1 MPRRTWKSTPKAGKK
16 EPGETRPGEKP
27 AAAPDRAVPPDDI
40 SPLEFF
46 CRWVPEMV
54 ARDTRRQQRLGNTE
68 ARIVFAFDE
77 PEHGAYTVH
86 VESGEVRGEVGRVDS
101 PNLEIQIGIET
112 WRSLNRG
119 DISAPE
125 AALRRRLKF
134 TGDAVLAL
142 KLHLILG

>member
-1 MPRRTWKSTPKAGKK
+1 MTS
-16 EPGETRPGEKP
+16 
-27 AAAPDRAVPPDDI
+27 DRAIPPDDI

-46 CRWVPEMV
+46 SRWVPESV
-54 ARDTRRQQRLGNTE
+54 ARDQNRQRKLGNTQ

-77 PEHGAYTVH
+77 PEHGAYTIF
-86 VESGEVRGEVGRVDS
+86 VESGEVRGEPGRVVD
-101 PNLEIQIGIET
+101 PDLEIRIGIET

-119 DISAPE
+119 DMSAPE

-134 TGDAVLAL
+134 TGDALLAL

>member
-1 MPRRTWKSTPKAGKK
+1 MTA
-16 EPGETRPGEKP
+16 
-27 AAAPDRAVPPDDI
+27 DRAIPPDDI

-46 CRWVPEMV
+46 SRWVPEMV
-54 ARDTRRQQRLGNTE
+54 AQDEKRQKKLGNTR

-77 PEHGAYTVH
+77 VEYGAFTVH
-86 VESGEVRGEVGRVDS
+86 VEAGEVRGEAGRVAD
-101 PNLEIQIGIET
+101 PDLEIQIGIET

-119 DISAPE
+119 EISAPE

-134 TGDAVLAL
+134 TGDTLLAL